1 MATGK
6 SKNLNLGTVSMDR
19 AVSAGGTA
27 TDSPILQAEEVQNVV
42 SQNARNEE
50 QNAANAA
57 ALQVEGNPLQL
68 SNIGRNGNGN
78 WYSLVGPGGTVK
90 PENAAAF
97 LAMGPG
103 AYSSP
108 YAPAMQELM
117 NQLLNPEQFKYDV
130 NADGL
135 YQQIKDN
142 YTKAG
147 RQAMMDTQG
156 QSAALTGGYGNS
168 YGAMAGQQAYQE
180 SLGSMAGMIP
190 ELQQLA
196 YQQWLNGEDAKR
208 NNLEALNK
216 LDAQEYARWQDEMA
230 AYQEMLKTV
239 PDPSALGGA
248 GGIDPGVIG
257 VPTEATRKN
266 LMTMGTGTGNN
277 NFVVNPGQ
285 QEAIAS
291 YLKNTGLTIDNL
303 AYDMQNGINITGAD
317 PQQVAYYINT
327 HSGVSPAYTLQN
339 AGQLYTQPA
348 QTNQQQGAQTGAQ
361 QGTAGTGQ
369 QTSSQSVAQRNTEFL
384 KNIVQ
389 GIKGI
394 FGQNN

>member
-42 SQNARNEE
+42 NQNARSEE

-68 SNIGRNGNGN
+68 NGVGRNGNGN
-78 WYSLVGPGGTVK
+78 WYSLVGPGGLVK
-90 PENAAAF
+90 PENAQLF
-97 LAMGPG
+97 MAMGPG

-230 AYQEMLKTV
+230 AYQEMLKNV
-239 PDPSALGGA
+239 PDAGATGGG

-257 VPTEATRKN
+257 APTEATRKN
-266 LMTMGTGTGNN
+266 LMTMGTGTGNGN
-277 NFVVNPGQ
+277 SQLDPTTWANTIA
-285 QEAIAS
+285 AIKDGTLSAE
-291 YLKNTGLTIDNL
+291 GIIQGIDNGQTWKGMNTNTMYQAAL
-303 AYDMQNGINITGAD
+303 YSMNPENWNMPVSID
-317 PQQVAYYINT
+317 QQYARRPSANHGKKTTTTTNT
-327 HSGVSPAYTLQN
+327 K
-339 AGQLYTQPA
+339 QPA
-348 QTNQQQGAQTGAQ
+348 SGG
-361 QGTAGTGQ
+361 GTDGGVTVEAL
-369 QTSSQSVAQRNTEFL
+369 RNW
-384 KNIVQ
+384 KS
-389 GIKGI
+389 GS
-394 FGQNN
+394 

>member
-6 SKNLNLGTVSMDR
+6 SKNVNLGTVSMDR
-19 AVSAGGTA
+19 AVSAGGNA

-42 SQNARNEE
+42 NQNARSEE

-68 SNIGRNGNGN
+68 NGVGRNGNGN

-230 AYQEMLKTV
+230 AYQEMLKNV
-239 PDPSALGGA
+239 PDAGAMGGG

-257 VPTEATRKN
+257 VPTEALRKN
-266 LMTMGTGTGNN
+266 LMTMGATGETPVNMNTVQAYAELFTKYGDAAPAVIAYLNN
-277 NFVVNPGQ
+277 GGKLNVGTNA
-285 QEAIAS
+285 EI
-291 YLKNTGLTIDNL
+291 NL
-303 AYDMQNGINITGAD
+303 ANQIVHGA
-317 PQQVAYYINT
+317 
-327 HSGVSPAYTLQN
+327 
-339 AGQLYTQPA
+339 
-348 QTNQQQGAQTGAQ
+348 NQQSGAQTGQTPAQ
-361 QGTAGTGQ
+361 QSTPSTGQ

-384 KNIVQ
+384 KNVVQ
-389 GIKGI
+389 GIQGI
-394 FGQNN
+394 FGPKK

>member
-6 SKNLNLGTVSMDR
+6 NKNVNLGTVSMDR
-19 AVSAGGTA
+19 AVSAGGTRA
-27 TDSPILQAEEVQNVV
+27 DSPILQAEEVQNVV
-42 SQNARNEE
+42 NQNARNEE

-68 SNIGRNGNGN
+68 NGVGRNGNGN

-257 VPTEATRKN
+257 APTEALRKN
-266 LMTMGTGTGNN
+266 LMTMGTGMGNN
-277 NFVVNPGQ
+277 NIINMETFSTYKEYFDKNPGQ
-285 QEAIAS
+285 ALAALQHINNGGSYKQGVNSDIEKAAISSLGYNWNTTGREGAIERSVGGIPGARPASQQSSTGKGQNGTGNTFVQEQTDS
-291 YLKNTGLTIDNL
+291 VELYLKN
-303 AYDMQNGINITGAD
+303 
-317 PQQVAYYINT
+317 
-327 HSGVSPAYTLQN
+327 
-339 AGQLYTQPA
+339 
-348 QTNQQQGAQTGAQ
+348 
-361 QGTAGTGQ
+361 
-369 QTSSQSVAQRNTEFL
+369 
-384 KNIVQ
+384 K
-389 GIKGI
+389 
-394 FGQNN
+394 